1 LVDEPNDR
9 RTMSYYK
16 YAKRGADTR
25 VDWSAISTKLV
36 KTLKDQEADRETQRQ
51 EIDKESV
58 AVGKRLAD
66 APQGANKAASTWIL
80 NASADAAQLMM
91 TQNRLLKSGI
101 VDPRDFTINRQN
113 VDNSFAAL
121 KTIAD
126 TANKES
132 ELTMKR
138 INEGASMGFEGVA
151 AQRVNEFQDFS
162 KTRVFWNPDDGV
174 ASIGILNDLGTLSD
188 DPAKFST
195 IDGAVN
201 QMQARY
207 DKIEYAPTLQKW
219 ADSLGENIR
228 VVNKNGVLT
237 VSDAAGRDLAED
249 DPVRLEVMKSL
260 DDTLSA
266 LMVNDIH
273 TLSMAEDLGLVT
285 ADDYDL
291 GSEETSWETG
301 LNEEETTRLSELEG
315 IESLNTTQQAELD
328 KLISKRDKPS
338 RKVGVTTQN
347 DGILFPKSN
356 DALNEA
362 VREKLRTD
370 ALAMVG
376 YKETARPIFAPKS
389 PTSASIGAG
398 EKAQERLGY
407 VEEINTIL
415 TDEDSISRE
424 ALNRRIRTT
433 NEERRANNL
442 SPISEGNIT
451 DNGLSITYEDG
462 TTEKINLSGNIQK
475 DIVAAY
481 DLLTPKRKG
490 EARPSE
496 RELEKYIRDEG
507 LSIGYATDDSGNI
520 IRRVTPLRS
529 SIGVAKIPMTPPD
542 RLLVDSEIVSYDALW
557 KKPLGESLEEIAD
570 SNIQVASTFNEI
582 LKAPGFMPEE
592 MKRVLEDAGKTYDVK
607 VKGDKMTITI
617 GDTTEEITDVFKD
630 KATGGTAAVVSL
642 MRDTVIKELNR
653 INNLTSGSDET
664 NETSSNTDAASE
676 GKVKK
681 FNG

>member
-1 LVDEPNDR
+1 
-9 RTMSYYK
+9 MSYYK

-25 VDWSAISTKLV
+25 VDWGAISTNLV

-138 INEGASMGFEGVA
+138 INAGEGQPKSMQFEGVA

-188 DPAKFST
+188 DPADFST
-195 IDGAVN
+195 IEGAVN

-219 ADSLGENIR
+219 ADNLGENIR

-291 GSEETSWETG
+291 GSKDTSWG
-301 LNEEETTRLSELEG
+301 AEE
-315 IESLNTTQQAELD
+315 
-328 KLISKRDKPS
+328 S

-376 YKETARPIFAPKS
+376 YKETARPIFAPES

-451 DNGLSITYEDG
+451 DDSLSITYEDG

-507 LSIGYATDDSGNI
+507 LSIGYATDNSGNRI
-520 IRRVTPLRS
+520 IRQTPLTS
-529 SIGVAKIPMTPPD
+529 SIGTRNISMPFKDVLITGTDSQGKAVTSTYSQFLEEELGENLYKGANILPA
-542 RLLVDSEIVSYDALW
+542 DSE
-557 KKPLGESLEEIAD
+557 E
-570 SNIQVASTFNEI
+570 QVQREFNRLI
-582 LKAPGFMPEE
+582 NQSGFMPTELKE
-592 MKRVLEDAGKTYDVK
+592 ILNQQDKPYK
-607 VKGDKMTITI
+607 VEVSGNTMTITI
-617 GDTTEEITDVFKD
+617 GDTVEVIKDVYND
-630 KATGGTAAVVSL
+630 SATGGVAGVAETIRGVVE
-642 MRDTVIKELNR
+642 KEVNR
-653 INNLTSGSDET
+653 INRSDVSTVGGAIDYGS
-664 NETSSNTDAASE
+664 
-676 GKVKK
+676 K
-681 FNG
+681 

>member
-1 LVDEPNDR
+1 
-9 RTMSYYK
+9 MSYYK

-25 VDWSAISTKLV
+25 VDWSAISTNLV
-36 KTLKDQEADRETQRQ
+36 KTLKDQEADREKQRQ

-138 INEGASMGFEGVA
+138 INAGEGQPKSMQFEGVA
-151 AQRVNEFQDFS
+151 AQRVNEFQNFS

-174 ASIGILNDLGTLSD
+174 ASIGILNNLGTLSD
-188 DPAKFST
+188 NAADFST
-195 IDGAVN
+195 IEGAVN

-219 ADSLGENIR
+219 ADNLGENIR

-291 GSEETSWETG
+291 GSEETSWG
-301 LNEEETTRLSELEG
+301 AKGS
-315 IESLNTTQQAELD
+315 S
-328 KLISKRDKPS
+328 
-338 RKVGVTTQN
+338 KVGVTTQN

-389 PTSASIGAG
+389 PTPASIGAG

-415 TDEDSISRE
+415 TDEESISRE

-433 NEERRANNL
+433 NEERRAKNL
-442 SPISEGNIT
+442 SPILEGNIT
-451 DNGLSITYEDG
+451 DDGLSISYEDG

-481 DLLTPKRKG
+481 DLLTPKRTG

-496 RELEKYIRDEG
+496 RDLEKYIRDER
-507 LSIGYATDDSGNI
+507 LSIGYATDDSGNRI
-520 IRRVTPLRS
+520 KRKTPLKS
-529 SIGVAKIPMTPPD
+529 SIGTRDISMPFKDVLITGTDTQGKAVTSTYSQFLEEELGENLYKGANILPA
-542 RLLVDSEIVSYDALW
+542 DSE
-557 KKPLGESLEEIAD
+557 E
-570 SNIQVASTFNEI
+570 QVQREFNRLI
-582 LKAPGFMPEE
+582 NQSGFMPTEL
-592 MKRVLEDAGKTYDVK
+592 KNILNQQDKPYK
-607 VKGDKMTITI
+607 VEVSGNTMTITI
-617 GDTTEEITDVFKD
+617 GDTVEDIKDVYND
-630 KATGGTAAVVSL
+630 SATGGVAGVAETIRGVVE
-642 MRDTVIKELNR
+642 KEVNR
-653 INNLTSGSDET
+653 INRSDVSTAGGNSG
-664 NETSSNTDAASE
+664 
-676 GKVKK
+676 GVVR
-681 FNG
+681 

>member
-1 LVDEPNDR
+1 
-9 RTMSYYK
+9 MSYYK

-25 VDWSAISTKLV
+25 VDWGAISTNLV

-138 INEGASMGFEGVA
+138 INAGEGQPKSMQFEGVA

-188 DPAKFST
+188 DPADFST
-195 IDGAVN
+195 IEGAVN

-219 ADSLGENIR
+219 ADNLGENIR

-291 GSEETSWETG
+291 GSKDTSWG
-301 LNEEETTRLSELEG
+301 AEE
-315 IESLNTTQQAELD
+315 
-328 KLISKRDKPS
+328 S

-376 YKETARPIFAPKS
+376 YKETARPIFAPES

-451 DNGLSITYEDG
+451 DDGLSISYEDG
-462 TTEKINLSGNIQK
+462 TTEKINLSGNILK

-490 EARPSE
+490 KARPSE
-496 RELEKYIRDEG
+496 RELEKYIQDEG
-507 LSIGYATDDSGNI
+507 LSIGYATDDSGNRI
-520 IRRVTPLRS
+520 IRQTPLTS
-529 SIGVAKIPMTPPD
+529 SIGTRNISMPFKDVLITGTDSQGKAVTSTYSQFLEEELGENLYKGANILPA
-542 RLLVDSEIVSYDALW
+542 DSE
-557 KKPLGESLEEIAD
+557 E
-570 SNIQVASTFNEI
+570 QVQREFNRLI
-582 LKAPGFMPEE
+582 NQSGFMPTELKE
-592 MKRVLEDAGKTYDVK
+592 ILNQQDKPYK
-607 VKGDKMTITI
+607 VEVSGNTMTITI
-617 GDTTEEITDVFKD
+617 GDTVEVIKDVYND
-630 KATGGTAAVVSL
+630 SATGGVAGVAETIRGVVE
-642 MRDTVIKELNR
+642 KEVNR
-653 INNLTSGSDET
+653 INRSDVSTVGGAIDYGS
-664 NETSSNTDAASE
+664 
-676 GKVKK
+676 K
-681 FNG
+681 

>member
-16 YAKRGADTR
+16 YAERGADTR
-25 VDWSAISTKLV
+25 VDWGAISTNLV
-36 KTLKDQEADRETQRQ
+36 KTLKAQEADREKQRQ

-138 INEGASMGFEGVA
+138 INEGTSMGFEGVA
-151 AQRVNEFQDFS
+151 AQRVNDFQDFS
-162 KTRVFWNPDDGV
+162 QTRVFWNPDDGV
-174 ASIGILNDLGTLSD
+174 ASIGILRNGTLSESAAD
-188 DPAKFST
+188 FST

-207 DKIEYAPTLQKW
+207 DKIEYVPTLQKW
-219 ADSLGENIR
+219 ADSLGENIQ

-237 VSDAAGRDLAED
+237 VSDAAGKELAED

-260 DDTLSA
+260 EDTLSA
-266 LMVNDIH
+266 LMVNDVNTI
-273 TLSMAEDLGLVT
+273 SMAEDLGLVT

-291 GSEETSWETG
+291 GSEETSWGADE
-301 LNEEETTRLSELEG
+301 
-315 IESLNTTQQAELD
+315 
-328 KLISKRDKPS
+328 S

-370 ALAMVG
+370 ALAMVD
-376 YKETARPIFAPKS
+376 YKETAMPKDAAAES
-389 PTSASIGAG
+389 FY
-398 EKAQERLGY
+398 RL
-407 VEEINTIL
+407 
-415 TDEDSISRE
+415 
-424 ALNRRIRTT
+424 
-433 NEERRANNL
+433 
-442 SPISEGNIT
+442 
-451 DNGLSITYEDG
+451 
-462 TTEKINLSGNIQK
+462 
-475 DIVAAY
+475 
-481 DLLTPKRKG
+481 KG
-490 EARPSE
+490 
-496 RELEKYIRDEG
+496 
-507 LSIGYATDDSGNI
+507 
-520 IRRVTPLRS
+520 
-529 SIGVAKIPMTPPD
+529 
-542 RLLVDSEIVSYDALW
+542 
-557 KKPLGESLEEIAD
+557 
-570 SNIQVASTFNEI
+570 
-582 LKAPGFMPEE
+582 
-592 MKRVLEDAGKTYDVK
+592 
-607 VKGDKMTITI
+607 KGDKDNKDILNAVGVLYSGTDDEIDGAIKSLSALNPKIRSVRRTKSGVNVI
-617 GDTTEEITDVFKD
+617 LNNGDTIDLPFYDGK
-630 KATGGTAAVVSL
+630 S
-642 MRDTVIKELNR
+642 
-653 INNLTSGSDET
+653 LTSGLDWT
-664 NETSSNTDAASE
+664 IGAAGLITGKAASYNEIAQKANWNPLRPDFNTITEKEFQYGTVNADPRQPYEDIKAGITEALFSSADEATVASSVAEAVANLGFTVKGTGVVQDVIKVTNPTTGESIQIRTSDSKAAQQQLLGFISSQITTTEDIMRINLQSTE
-676 GKVKK
+676 GGAIDYGSK
-681 FNG
+681 

>member
-1 LVDEPNDR
+1 
-9 RTMSYYK
+9 MSYYK

-25 VDWSAISTKLV
+25 VDWGAISTNLV

-138 INEGASMGFEGVA
+138 INAGEGQPKSMQFEGVA
-151 AQRVNEFQDFS
+151 AQRVNDFQDFS

-188 DPAKFST
+188 DPADFST
-195 IDGAVN
+195 IEGAVN

-219 ADSLGENIR
+219 ADNLGENIR

-291 GSEETSWETG
+291 GSKDTSWG
-301 LNEEETTRLSELEG
+301 AEE
-315 IESLNTTQQAELD
+315 
-328 KLISKRDKPS
+328 S

-433 NEERRANNL
+433 NEERRAENL

-451 DNGLSITYEDG
+451 DDGLSISYEDG
-462 TTEKINLSGNIQK
+462 TTEKINLSGNILK

-490 EARPSE
+490 KARPSE
-496 RELEKYIRDEG
+496 RELEKYIQDEG
-507 LSIGYATDDSGNI
+507 VSIGYPTDDSGNRI
-520 IRRVTPLRS
+520 IRQTPLTS

-542 RLLVDSEIVSYDALW
+542 RLLVDSEMVSYDALW
-557 KKPLGESLEEIAD
+557 KKPLGETLEGIVD
-570 SNIQVASTFNEI
+570 SNIEIATTFNEI
-582 LKAPGFMPEE
+582 LKAAGFMPEE
-592 MKRVLEDAGKTYDVK
+592 MKRALEDAGKSYDVK
-607 VKGDKMTITI
+607 VNGDKMTITI
-617 GDTTEEITDVFKD
+617 GDTTEEITDVFND
-630 KATGGTAAVVSL
+630 SATGGTAAVVSL

-653 INNLTSGSDET
+653 INNLTSGAGETKET
-664 NETSSNTDAASE
+664 NSNTDGASE

>member
-1 LVDEPNDR
+1 
-9 RTMSYYK
+9 MSYYK

-25 VDWSAISTKLV
+25 VDWSAISTNLV

-151 AQRVNEFQDFS
+151 AQRVNKFQDFS
-162 KTRVFWNPDDGV
+162 QTRVFWNPEDGV
-174 ASIGILNDLGTLSD
+174 ASIGMLENGTLSD
-188 DPAKFST
+188 NVADFST
-195 IDGAVN
+195 IEGAVN

-219 ADSLGENIR
+219 ADNLGENIR

-237 VSDAAGRDLAED
+237 VSDPMGGELDEKTRK
-249 DPVRLEVMKSL
+249 EVMASL

-266 LMVNDIH
+266 LMVNDIR

-301 LNEEETTRLSELEG
+301 LNEAETTRLSELEG
-315 IESLNTTQQAELD
+315 IEFLNTTQQAELD

-451 DNGLSITYEDG
+451 DDGLSITYEDG

-496 RELEKYIRDEG
+496 LELEKYIRDEG

-542 RLLVDSEIVSYDALW
+542 RLLVDSEMVSYDALW
-557 KKPLGESLEEIAD
+557 KKPLGESLEAIAD
-570 SNIQVASTFNEI
+570 SNIQVANTFNEI

-617 GDTTEEITDVFKD
+617 GDTTEEIKDVFKD
-630 KATGGTAAVVSL
+630 SATGGTAAVVSL

-664 NETSSNTDAASE
+664 NETSSNTDAAS
-676 GKVKK
+676 GGNSGGTVRQ
-681 FNG
+681 

>member
-1 LVDEPNDR
+1 
-9 RTMSYYK
+9 MSYYK

-25 VDWSAISTKLV
+25 VDWGAISTNLV

-138 INEGASMGFEGVA
+138 INAGEGQPKSMQFEGVA

-188 DPAKFST
+188 DPADFST
-195 IDGAVN
+195 IEGAVN

-219 ADSLGENIR
+219 ADNLGENIR

-291 GSEETSWETG
+291 GSKDTSWG
-301 LNEEETTRLSELEG
+301 AEE
-315 IESLNTTQQAELD
+315 
-328 KLISKRDKPS
+328 S

-451 DNGLSITYEDG
+451 DDGLSITYEDG
-462 TTEKINLSGNIQK
+462 TTETINLSGNIQK

-507 LSIGYATDDSGNI
+507 LSIGYATDNSGNRI
-520 IRRVTPLRS
+520 IRQTPLTS
-529 SIGVAKIPMTPPD
+529 SIGTRNISMPFKDVLITGTDSQGKAVTSTYSQFLEEELGENLYKGANILPA
-542 RLLVDSEIVSYDALW
+542 DSE
-557 KKPLGESLEEIAD
+557 E
-570 SNIQVASTFNEI
+570 QVQREFNRLI
-582 LKAPGFMPEE
+582 NQSGFMPTELKE
-592 MKRVLEDAGKTYDVK
+592 ILNQQDKPYK
-607 VKGDKMTITI
+607 VEVSGNTMTITI
-617 GDTTEEITDVFKD
+617 GDTVEVIKDVYND
-630 KATGGTAAVVSL
+630 SATGGVAGVAETIRGVVE
-642 MRDTVIKELNR
+642 KEVNR
-653 INNLTSGSDET
+653 INRSDVSTVGGAIDYGS
-664 NETSSNTDAASE
+664 
-676 GKVKK
+676 K
-681 FNG
+681 

>member
-1 LVDEPNDR
+1 
-9 RTMSYYK
+9 MSYYK

-25 VDWSAISTKLV
+25 VDWSAISTNLV

-138 INEGASMGFEGVA
+138 INAGEGQPKSMQFEGVA
-151 AQRVNEFQDFS
+151 AQRVNNFQDFS

-174 ASIGILNDLGTLSD
+174 ASIGILNKLGTLSD
-188 DPAKFST
+188 NPADFST
-195 IDGAVN
+195 IEGAVN

-207 DKIEYAPTLQKW
+207 DKIEYTPSLQKW
-219 ADSLGENIR
+219 ADSLGENIQ

-237 VSDAAGRDLAED
+237 VSDPSGGELDEKTRK
-249 DPVRLEVMKSL
+249 EVMASL

-291 GSEETSWETG
+291 GSKDTSWEIG
-301 LNEEETTRLSELEG
+301 LNEEETNRLSELEE
-315 IESLNTTQQAELD
+315 IKSLDTTQQAELD

-376 YKETARPIFAPKS
+376 YKETAMPKDRAAES
-389 PTSASIGAG
+389 FYRLKGEGDKDNKDILNAVGVLYSGTDDEIDGAI
-398 EKAQERLGY
+398 KSL
-407 VEEINTIL
+407 
-415 TDEDSISRE
+415 S
-424 ALNRRIRTT
+424 ALNPEIRSVSRTKT
-433 NEERRANNL
+433 GVNVILNNGDTIDL
-442 SPISEGNIT
+442 PF
-451 DNGLSITYEDG
+451 
-462 TTEKINLSGNIQK
+462 
-475 DIVAAY
+475 Y
-481 DLLTPKRKG
+481 D
-490 EARPSE
+490 
-496 RELEKYIRDEG
+496 
-507 LSIGYATDDSGNI
+507 
-520 IRRVTPLRS
+520 
-529 SIGVAKIPMTPPD
+529 
-542 RLLVDSEIVSYDALW
+542 
-557 KKPLGESLEEIAD
+557 GESLTSGLDWTIGAAGLITGKAASYNEIAQKANWNPLRPDFNTITEKEFQYGTVNADPRQPYEDIKAGITEALFD
-570 SNIQVASTFNEI
+570 SDDEATVTSSVAEAVAN
-582 LKAPGFMPEE
+582 LGF
-592 MKRVLEDAGKTYDVK
+592 T
-607 VKGDKMTITI
+607 VKGTGVVRDVIEVTNPKTGESVEIRTSDSKAAQQQLLGFISSQIT
-617 GDTTEEITDVFKD
+617 TTEDI
-630 KATGGTAAVVSL
+630 
-642 MRDTVIKELNR
+642 MR
-653 INNLTSGSDET
+653 INLQSTAGGAIDYEN
-664 NETSSNTDAASE
+664 
-676 GKVKK
+676 K
-681 FNG
+681 

>member
-1 LVDEPNDR
+1 
-9 RTMSYYK
+9 MSYYK

-25 VDWSAISTKLV
+25 VDWSAISTNLV
-36 KTLKDQEADRETQRQ
+36 KTLKDQEADREKQRQ
-51 EIDKESV
+51 DIDKESV

-91 TQNRLLKSGI
+91 TQNRLLKSGF

-121 KTIAD
+121 KVMAD

-138 INEGASMGFEGVA
+138 INEGTSMGFEGVA
-151 AQRVNEFQDFS
+151 AQRVDEFQDFS
-162 KTRVFWNPDDGV
+162 KTRVFWNPEDGI
-174 ASIGILNDLGTLSD
+174 ASIGKLKNGTLSENAAD
-188 DPAKFST
+188 FST

-219 ADSLGENIR
+219 ADNLGDNIQ
-228 VVNKNGVLT
+228 VVNKDGVLT
-237 VSDAAGRDLAED
+237 ISDPTGKELDKDAYE
-249 DPVRLEVMKSL
+249 EVMASL

-285 ADDYDL
+285 ADDYNL
-291 GSEETSWETG
+291 GSEETTWSA
-301 LNEEETTRLSELEG
+301 EG
-315 IESLNTTQQAELD
+315 
-328 KLISKRDKPS
+328 P

-347 DGILFPKSN
+347 DGIVFPKSN

-370 ALAMVG
+370 ALAMVD
-376 YKETARPIFAPKS
+376 YKETAKTQFAPNR
-389 PTSASIGAG
+389 PTNASIGAG
-398 EKAQERLGY
+398 ETAKERLGY

-415 TDEDSISRE
+415 TDKDSISKE

-433 NEERRANNL
+433 NEERNALNL
-442 SPISEGNIT
+442 SPISEGIIT
-451 DNGLSITYEDG
+451 DDGLSITYEDG
-462 TTEKINLSGNIQK
+462 TTEKINLSGNIEK
-475 DIVAAY
+475 DIVASY

-496 RELEKYIRDEG
+496 RELQKYIRDE
-507 LSIGYATDDSGNI
+507 SIRIGYTTDSLGNRI
-520 IRRVTPLRS
+520 KRETPLTS
-529 SIGVAKIPMTPPD
+529 SIGAADIPMTASD
-542 RLLVDSEIVSYDALW
+542 RLLVDSAIVSYDTLW
-557 KKPLGESLEEIAD
+557 KEPLGKSLASAVD
-570 SNIQVASTFNEI
+570 SNRQIANTFNEI
-582 LKAPGFMPEE
+582 LSAAGFMPEE
-592 MKRVLEDAGKTYDVK
+592 MKKLLEDAGKSYDVK
-607 VKGDKMTITI
+607 VNGNKMTITI
-617 GDTTEEITDVFKD
+617 GDTTEEITDVYD
-630 KATGGTAAVVSL
+630 DDDTGGTAALVSL
-642 MRDTVIKELNR
+642 MRNTVIKELNR
-653 INNLTSGSDET
+653 INNSKGGDR
-664 NETSSNTDAASE
+664 
-676 GKVKK
+676 KK

>member
-1 LVDEPNDR
+1 
-9 RTMSYYK
+9 MSYYK
-16 YAKRGADTR
+16 YARRGADTR

-36 KTLKDQEADRETQRQ
+36 KTLKDQEADREKQRQ

-138 INEGASMGFEGVA
+138 INEGTSMGFEGVA
-151 AQRVNEFQDFS
+151 AQRVNKFQDFS
-162 KTRVFWNPDDGV
+162 QTRVFWNPEDGV
-174 ASIGILNDLGTLSD
+174 ASIGMLENGTLSD
-188 DPAKFST
+188 NVADFST
-195 IDGAVN
+195 IEGAVN

-219 ADSLGENIR
+219 ADNLGENIR

-266 LMVNDIH
+266 LMVNDIR

-301 LNEEETTRLSELEG
+301 LNEAETTRLSELEK
-315 IESLNTTQQAELD
+315 IESLGTMQQAELD

-389 PTSASIGAG
+389 PTAASIGAG
-398 EKAQERLGY
+398 ETAQERLGY

-433 NEERRANNL
+433 NEERKANNL

-451 DNGLSITYEDG
+451 DDSLSITYEDG

-496 RELEKYIRDEG
+496 RALEKYIRDEG
-507 LSIGYATDDSGNI
+507 LSIGYATDDSGNRI
-520 IRRVTPLRS
+520 KRAAPLKS
-529 SIGVAKIPMTPPD
+529 SIGTRDISMPFKDVLITGTDNQGKAVTSTYSQFLEEK
-542 RLLVDSEIVSYDALW
+542 
-557 KKPLGESLEEIAD
+557 LGESLFKSAD
-570 SNIQVASTFNEI
+570 NEAQVQREFNRLINQSGFIPTELKDI
-582 LKAPGFMPEE
+582 LNQADKPY
-592 MKRVLEDAGKTYDVK
+592 KVDVS
-607 VKGDKMTITI
+607 GNTMTITI
-617 GDTTEEITDVFKD
+617 GDTVEVIKDVYND
-630 KATGGTAAVVSL
+630 SATGGVAGVAETIRGVVE
-642 MRDTVIKELNR
+642 KEVNR
-653 INNLTSGSDET
+653 INRSDFSTVGGNSG
-664 NETSSNTDAASE
+664 
-676 GKVKK
+676 GVVRY
-681 FNG
+681 

>member
-1 LVDEPNDR
+1 
-9 RTMSYYK
+9 MSYYK

-25 VDWSAISTKLV
+25 VDWSAISTNLV

-138 INEGASMGFEGVA
+138 INAGEGQPKSMQFEGVA
-151 AQRVNEFQDFS
+151 AQRVNDFQNFS

-188 DPAKFST
+188 NPADFST
-195 IDGAVN
+195 IEGAVN

-207 DKIEYAPTLQKW
+207 DKIEYTPSLQKW
-219 ADSLGENIR
+219 ADSLGENIQ

-237 VSDAAGRDLAED
+237 VSDPSGGELDEKTRK
-249 DPVRLEVMKSL
+249 EVMASL
-260 DDTLSA
+260 DDTLSS

-291 GSEETSWETG
+291 GSEDTSWGADE
-301 LNEEETTRLSELEG
+301 
-315 IESLNTTQQAELD
+315 
-328 KLISKRDKPS
+328 S

-389 PTSASIGAG
+389 PTAASIGAG
-398 EKAQERLGY
+398 ETEQERLGY

-415 TDEDSISRE
+415 TDKDSISRE

-433 NEERRANNL
+433 NEERKANNL

-451 DNGLSITYEDG
+451 DDGLSITYEDG

-496 RELEKYIRDEG
+496 RALEKYIRDEG
-507 LSIGYATDDSGNI
+507 LSIGYATDDSGNRI
-520 IRRVTPLRS
+520 KRAAPLTS
-529 SIGVAKIPMTPPD
+529 SIGTRDISMPFKDVLITGTDTQGKAVTSTYSQFLKDKLGDSLYKGANILPA
-542 RLLVDSEIVSYDALW
+542 DSE
-557 KKPLGESLEEIAD
+557 EEV
-570 SNIQVASTFNEI
+570 QREFNRLI
-582 LKAPGFMPEE
+582 NQSGFMPTEL
-592 MKRVLEDAGKTYDVK
+592 KDILNQADKPYKVDVS
-607 VKGDKMTITI
+607 GNTMTITI
-617 GDTTEEITDVFKD
+617 GDTVEVIKDVYND
-630 KATGGTAAVVSL
+630 SATGGVAGVAETIRGVVE
-642 MRDTVIKELNR
+642 KEVNR
-653 INNLTSGSDET
+653 INRSDVSTVGGNSGGV
-664 NETSSNTDAASE
+664 AR
-676 GKVKK
+676 
-681 FNG
+681 

>member
-1 LVDEPNDR
+1 
-9 RTMSYYK
+9 MSYYK
-16 YAKRGADTR
+16 YARRGADTR
-25 VDWSAISTKLV
+25 VDWSAISTNLV
-36 KTLKDQEADRETQRQ
+36 KTLKDQEADREKQRQ

-138 INEGASMGFEGVA
+138 INEGTSMGFEGVA
-151 AQRVNEFQDFS
+151 AQRVNKFQDFS
-162 KTRVFWNPDDGV
+162 QTRVFWNPEDGV
-174 ASIGILNDLGTLSD
+174 ASIGMLENGTLSD
-188 DPAKFST
+188 NVADFST
-195 IDGAVN
+195 IEGAVN

-219 ADSLGENIR
+219 ADNLGENIR

-266 LMVNDIH
+266 LMVNDIR

-301 LNEEETTRLSELEG
+301 LNEAETTRLSELEK
-315 IESLNTTQQAELD
+315 IESLGTMQQAELD

-389 PTSASIGAG
+389 PTAASIGAG
-398 EKAQERLGY
+398 ETAQERLGY

-433 NEERRANNL
+433 NEERKANNL

-451 DNGLSITYEDG
+451 DDGLSITYEDG

-490 EARPSE
+490 EARPIE
-496 RELEKYIRDEG
+496 LELEKYIRDEG

-529 SIGVAKIPMTPPD
+529 SIGVAKIPMTAPD
-542 RLLVDSEIVSYDALW
+542 RLLVDSEMVSYDALW
-557 KKPLGESLEEIAD
+557 KKPLGESLEAIAD
-570 SNIQVASTFNEI
+570 TNIQVASTFNEI

-592 MKRVLEDAGKTYDVK
+592 MKRVLEDAGKPYDVK
-607 VKGDKMTITI
+607 VKGNKMTITI
-617 GDTTEEITDVFKD
+617 GDTTEEIKDVFND
-630 KATGGTAAVVSL
+630 SATGGTAAVVSL

-664 NETSSNTDAASE
+664 NETSSNTDAAS
-676 GKVKK
+676 GGNSGGTVRQ
-681 FNG
+681 

>member
-1 LVDEPNDR
+1 
-9 RTMSYYK
+9 MSYYK

-25 VDWSAISTKLV
+25 VDWGAISTNLV

-138 INEGASMGFEGVA
+138 INAGEGQPKSMQFEGVA
-151 AQRVNEFQDFS
+151 AQRVNDFQDFS

-188 DPAKFST
+188 DPADFST
-195 IDGAVN
+195 IEGAVN

-219 ADSLGENIR
+219 ADNLGENIR

-291 GSEETSWETG
+291 GSKDTSWG
-301 LNEEETTRLSELEG
+301 AEE
-315 IESLNTTQQAELD
+315 
-328 KLISKRDKPS
+328 S

-433 NEERRANNL
+433 NEERRAENL

-451 DNGLSITYEDG
+451 DDGLSISYEDG
-462 TTEKINLSGNIQK
+462 TTEKINLSGNILK

-490 EARPSE
+490 KARPSE
-496 RELEKYIRDEG
+496 RELEKYIQDEG
-507 LSIGYATDDSGNI
+507 VSIGYPTDDSGNRI
-520 IRRVTPLRS
+520 IRQTPLTS

-542 RLLVDSEIVSYDALW
+542 RLLVDSEMVSYDALW
-557 KKPLGESLEEIAD
+557 KKPLGETLEGIVD
-570 SNIQVASTFNEI
+570 SNIEIATTFNEI
-582 LKAPGFMPEE
+582 LKAAGFMPEE
-592 MKRVLEDAGKTYDVK
+592 MKRALEDAGKSYDVK
-607 VKGDKMTITI
+607 VNGDKMTITI
-617 GDTTEEITDVFKD
+617 GDTTEEITDVFD
-630 KATGGTAAVVSL
+630 DSATGGTAAVVSL

-653 INNLTSGSDET
+653 INNLTSGAGETKET
-664 NETSSNTDAASE
+664 NSNTDGASE

>member
-1 LVDEPNDR
+1 
-9 RTMSYYK
+9 MSYYK

-25 VDWSAISTKLV
+25 VDWSAISTNLV

-138 INEGASMGFEGVA
+138 INAGEGQPKSMQFEGVA
-151 AQRVNEFQDFS
+151 AQRVNDFQDFS

-174 ASIGILNDLGTLSD
+174 ASIGILRNGTLSD
-188 DPAKFST
+188 NAADFST
-195 IDGAVN
+195 IEGAVN

-219 ADSLGENIR
+219 ADSLGENIQ

-237 VSDAAGRDLAED
+237 VSNPEGGELDEKTRK
-249 DPVRLEVMKSL
+249 EVMASL
-260 DDTLSA
+260 DDTLSS

-301 LNEEETTRLSELEG
+301 LNEAETTRLSELEK
-315 IESLNTTQQAELD
+315 IESLGTMQQAELD

-389 PTSASIGAG
+389 PTAASIGAG
-398 EKAQERLGY
+398 ETAQERLGY

-433 NEERRANNL
+433 NEERRASNL

-451 DNGLSITYEDG
+451 DDGLSITYEDG

-481 DLLTPKRKG
+481 DLLTPKRKN

-507 LSIGYATDDSGNI
+507 LSIGYATDDSGNRI
-520 IRRVTPLRS
+520 KRAAPLTS
-529 SIGVAKIPMTPPD
+529 SIGTRDISMPFKDVLITGTDTQGKAVTSTYSQF
-542 RLLVDSEIVSYDALW
+542 LEEN
-557 KKPLGESLEEIAD
+557 LGESLYKGANILPAD
-570 SNIQVASTFNEI
+570 SEEQVQREFNRLI
-582 LKAPGFMPEE
+582 NQSGFMPTELKE
-592 MKRVLEDAGKTYDVK
+592 ILNQQDKPYK
-607 VKGDKMTITI
+607 VEVSGNTMTITI
-617 GDTTEEITDVFKD
+617 GDTVEDIKDVYND
-630 KATGGTAAVVSL
+630 SATGGVAGVAETIRGVVE
-642 MRDTVIKELNR
+642 KEVNR
-653 INNLTSGSDET
+653 INRSDVSTVGGAIDYGS
-664 NETSSNTDAASE
+664 
-676 GKVKK
+676 K
-681 FNG
+681 